1 MSPCPLWRQVPGPWF
16 GKVTTKPLPSLC
28 KYGLKTVRDI
38 ELLKA
43 GTAHITVSAPGCD
56 SPAVFT
62 IEVSDTDG
70 TMTLDVSQEVT
81 LEAYEKIAYTFIA
94 PGNGEYVLHPP
105 RFVLL

>member
-1 MSPCPLWRQVPGPWF
+1 MEADPGALVWESDNET
-16 GKVTTKPLPSLC
+16 VAKPVQ
-28 KYGLKTVRDI
+28 YGLKTVRDI

-70 TMTLDVSQEVT
+70 TMTL
-81 LEAYEKIAYTFIA
+81 EAYEKIAYTFIA
-94 PGNGEYVLHPP
+94 PGNGEYILPPP